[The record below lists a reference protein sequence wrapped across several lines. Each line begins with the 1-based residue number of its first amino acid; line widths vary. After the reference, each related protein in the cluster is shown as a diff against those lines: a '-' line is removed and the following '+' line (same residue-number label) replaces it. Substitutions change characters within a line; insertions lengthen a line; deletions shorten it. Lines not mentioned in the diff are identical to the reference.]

1 MLTGPLTRRACDMP
15 VSKKVVLR
23 DATKGRALFALEPI
37 ASNEVIV
44 EFEQNFIDVPTWTSM
59 QVDEETHQDATD
71 RDALENYVNHAC
83 RPNGYIEFS
92 TLTLRAR
99 RTIESGEELTFNYNT
114 TEWNMTQGFQCK
126 CGCQG
131 CYGPVLGFKALN
143 LKEQKRLEP
152 WLSPFLLAKL
162 NLSFQA
168 EDAAK

>member
-1 MLTGPLTRRACDMP
+1 MIGPLTRGACEIP

-23 DATKGRALFALEPI
+23 KAKKGRALVALKPI
-37 ASNEVIV
+37 ARNEVIV
-44 EFEQNFIDVPTWTSM
+44 EFEQRFIDAPTRTSI
-59 QVDEETHQDATD
+59 QVDEEMHQEATD
-71 RDALENYVNHAC
+71 ADMLENFVNHAC

-92 TLTLRAR
+92 TLTLRAKR
-99 RTIESGEELTFNYNT
+99 IIEPGEELTFNYNT
-114 TEWNMTQGFQCK
+114 TEWNMAEGFQCQ

-162 NLSFQA
+162 NLSSQA
-168 EDAAK
+168 QGAAK